1 MKKLFCFLL
10 ILPFFLS
17 SQTSSKKIR
26 VLFIGNSYTYVN
38 NLPQL
43 AASIALSKGDTMI
56 FDSYCPGG
64 YTFNNHVNDA
74 NTLAKIALG
83 NWNYVVL
90 QAQSQE
96 PSFSPTQVSAQTLPY
111 AIKLDSLIKHY
122 NPCANTVFY
131 ETWGRKFGD
140 AMNCAAYPPVCT
152 YTGMQNRLRASYKLF
167 ADTVHDLMAPVGE
180 AFRQVV
186 ATNTLIDLY
195 QADQSHPSL
204 EGSYLAASVF
214 YETLFQKSVLTSTYN
229 PGLATATVSY
239 FKQVA
244 HDLVNDS
251 AFTWNISKYIPK
263 ATLTITPV
271 SASVYQFQS
280 GATPFLKKWYFGD
293 GNTSIT
299 SNPTHTYSAPGN
311 YTASLVVYDN
321 LSCKKDSVTSS
332 VTIPVL
338 TGLLAQNGRTALS
351 VYPNPTS
358 GDLFI
363 KAGNAFEP
371 SSSFIEIVNVLGQN
385 VYTSA
390 FSERINISALPQG
403 VYYIRLFHDLEE
415 ANSCFIKN
423 E

>member
-1 MKKLFCFLL
+1 M
-10 ILPFFLS
+10 
-17 SQTSSKKIR
+17 
-26 VLFIGNSYTYVN
+26 LFIGNSYTYVN

-43 AASIALSKGDTMI
+43 VASIASSKGDTMV

-64 YTFNNHVNDA
+64 YTFNNHFNDA

-96 PSFSPTQVSAQTLPY
+96 PSFSPAQVSAQTLPY
-111 AIKLDSLIKHY
+111 AIKLDSVIKHY

-140 AMNCAAYPPVCT
+140 ALNCAAYPPVCT

-195 QADQSHPSL
+195 QADQSHPSP
-204 EGSYLAASVF
+204 EGSYLAATVF

-229 PGLATATVSY
+229 PGLAATTVSY

-244 HDLVNDS
+244 HNLVNDS
-251 AFTWNISKYIPK
+251 AYTWNISKYIPK
-263 ATLTITPV
+263 ATLTMTTVIP
-271 SASVYQFQS
+271 SVYQFQS
-280 GATPFLKKWYFGD
+280 GVSSFLKKWHFGD
-293 GNTSIT
+293 GATSVA
-299 SNPTHTYSAPGN
+299 SNPTHTYSTSGN
-311 YTASLVVYDN
+311 YTVSLVVYDS
-321 LSCKKDSVTSS
+321 LSCKKDSVSAP

-338 TGLLAQNGRTALS
+338 TSIAEPKGKAVLS
-351 VYPNPTS
+351 VYPNPSS
-358 GDLFI
+358 GYLNI
-363 KAGNAFEP
+363 MSGTGFETR
-371 SSSFIEIVNVLGQN
+371 SSFIEIVNVFGQN
-385 VYTSA
+385 VYKSVY
-390 FSERINISALPQG
+390 SEQIDVSILPQG
-403 VYYIRLFHDLEE
+403 VYYIRLFNDLAE

>member
-1 MKKLFCFLL
+1 MKRILLFCLCPFLL
-10 ILPFFLS
+10 TAQI
-17 SQTSSKKIR
+17 SSKKIR

-43 AASIALSKGDTMI
+43 AASIALSKGDTLI

-74 NTLAKIALG
+74 NTQAKIALG

-111 AIKLDSLIKHY
+111 AIKLDSLIKLY

-152 YTGMQNRLRASYKLF
+152 YIGMQNRLRSSYKLF
-167 ADTVHDLMAPVGE
+167 ADTVHDLIAPVGE

-204 EGSYLAASVF
+204 EGSYLAATVF

-229 PGLATATVSY
+229 PGIAATTVAY
-239 FKQVA
+239 FKQIA

-251 AFTWNISKYIPK
+251 AYTWNIGKYIPK
-263 ATLTITPV
+263 ATLTITTISP
-271 SASVYQFQS
+271 SVYQFNS
-280 GATPFLKKWYFGD
+280 GASTFLKKWHFGD

-299 SNPTHTYSAPGN
+299 SNPTHTYAAPGN
-311 YTASLVVYDN
+311 YTVSLVVYDY
-321 LSCKKDSVTSS
+321 LSCKKDSVSS
-332 VTIPVL
+332 SITIPVF
-338 TGLLAQNGRTALS
+338 TGAIEQRGGTVLS
-351 VYPNPTS
+351 VYPNPSS
-358 GDLFI
+358 GYLYI
-363 KAGNAFEP
+363 KAGAAFEP
-371 SSSFIEIVNVLGQN
+371 RSSFVEIVNVLGRI
-385 VYTSA
+385 VYTSV
-390 FSERINISALPQG
+390 FSEQINISALPQG
-403 VYYIRLFHDLEE
+403 VYYIRLFSDLEE